1 VEKLL
6 GLYVLPPGLEG
17 QLKTVLL
24 VDLGDK
30 GEVKKVAVKKSSG
43 NEHHDHAAVAAI
55 LKASPLPLPT
65 KENVRAQFKQFDITV
80 SPKVLEG
87 R

>member
-1 VEKLL
+1 
-6 GLYVLPPGLEG
+6 VLPPGLEG

-30 GEVKKVAVKKSSG
+30 GEVKNVAVKKSSG

-65 KENVRAQFKQFDITV
+65 KENVRAQFKQFDIAV
-80 SPKVLEG
+80 SPQVLEG